1 MKLPKF
7 KKGKAEILVELDRK
21 TCNSLIDVAK
31 LRQLNM
37 VPFRTFLVIFLKE
50 NLREWIIKYREL
62 YELSDGR
69 LVEQLNLLKIDKPK
83 GEKND

>member
-1 MKLPKF
+1 MKLPKI
-7 KKGKAEILVELDRK
+7 KKGKAEILIELDKK
-21 TCNSLIDVAK
+21 TCNSIIDVAK
-31 LRQLNM
+31 LRELDKI
-37 VPFRTFLVIFLKE
+37 PFRTFLVVFLKE